1 VTVSDIIIW
10 TFVEFFLSLPQ
21 NYMPMQPKIKK
32 CLYLINLL
40 ERKGAMTLKEINE
53 CYQYSSIY
61 EGDNILPRTFLRYK
75 DFIEVNFPC
84 YIEYNARTGKYELH
98 RHKALYGEDDS
109 LFDYLLSAYHI
120 EGMTE
125 LALKHREKIVLTDAP
140 TGVENVQ
147 IILEAIDKKRGIEC
161 DYYSFNK
168 KSIKQQKLIPYF
180 LRTWENRWYLV
191 AEPDNHHHGQSVFA
205 LERMDNIRLT
215 EEKMLPSKNIT
226 AEEYFEGCFGVNH
239 SDDQKPERILIKV
252 YSTQVEYI
260 KALPLH
266 ESQKEIEATD
276 EWSIFEY
283 RLVPCYNFYQ
293 QLLWHREKLEVL
305 EPQNVRDEIKN
316 SIKKMLEHY
325 T

>member
-1 VTVSDIIIW
+1 MSK
-10 TFVEFFLSLPQ
+10 L
-21 NYMPMQPKIKK
+21 KK
-32 CLYLINLL
+32 CLYLINLM
-40 ERKGAMTLKEINE
+40 ERKGPMTLKEIND
-53 CYQYSSIY
+53 CYEYSSLY
-61 EGDNILPRTFLRYK
+61 EGDEIQPRTFLRYREY
-75 DFIEVNFPC
+75 IEETFPC
-84 YIEYNARTGKYELH
+84 YIDFNQRTGKYELH

-109 LFDYLLSAYHI
+109 LYDYLLSAYHI

-125 LALKHREKIVLTDAP
+125 LALKHRDKIMLTEAP

-147 IILEAIDKKRGIEC
+147 MILEAIDKKKGILC
-161 DYYSFNK
+161 DYYSYNK
-168 KSIKQQKLIPYF
+168 KSVKLQKLIPYF

-215 EEKMLPSKNIT
+215 EEKMLPSKKIT
-226 AEEYFEGCFGVNH
+226 ADEYFDGSFGVNH

-260 KALPLH
+260 RALPIH
-266 ESQKEIEATD
+266 ESQKEIETTG

-293 QLLWHREKLEVL
+293 QLLWHREKIELL
-305 EPQNVRDEIKN
+305 EPMYVRDEM
-316 SIKKMLEHY
+316 KKVLESMIAKY
-325 T
+325 K

>member
-1 VTVSDIIIW
+1 M
-10 TFVEFFLSLPQ
+10 LML
-21 NYMPMQPKIKK
+21 PKIRK

-40 ERKGAMTLKEINE
+40 ERKGAMTLKEINDS
-53 CYQYSSIY
+53 YQYSSLY
-61 EGDNILPRTFLRYK
+61 EGDDILPRTFLRYK

-84 YIEYNARTGKYELH
+84 YIEYNNRTGKYELH
-98 RHKALYGEDDS
+98 RHKNLYGEDDS

-120 EGMTE
+120 EGMSE
-125 LALKHREKIVLTDAP
+125 LALKHRDKIILTEAP

-147 IILEAIDKKRGIEC
+147 TILEAIDKKRGIEC

-168 KSIKQQKLIPYF
+168 KSVKKKKLIPYF

-215 EEKMLPSKNIT
+215 EEKMIPSKNIT
-226 AEEYFEGCFGVNH
+226 ADEYFDGSFGVNH

-252 YSTQVEYI
+252 YNTQVEYV
-260 KALPLH
+260 KALPIH

-283 RLVPCYNFYQ
+283 RIIPCFNFYQ
-293 QLLWHREKLEVL
+293 QLLWHREKIEIL
-305 EPQNVRDEIKN
+305 EPQSVRDEM
-316 SIKKMLEHY
+316 KKIVEDIQKLY
-325 T
+325 K

>member
-1 VTVSDIIIW
+1 M
-10 TFVEFFLSLPQ
+10 L
-21 NYMPMQPKIKK
+21 PKIRK

-61 EGDNILPRTFLRYK
+61 EGDDILPRTFLRYK

-125 LALKHREKIVLTDAP
+125 LALKHREKIVLTEAP

-226 AEEYFEGCFGVNH
+226 PEEYFDGSFGVNH
-239 SDDQKPERILIKV
+239 SDDHKPERILIKV

-305 EPQNVRDEIKN
+305 EPQNVRDEIKK
-316 SIKKMLEHY
+316 SIQEMLEHY

>member
-1 VTVSDIIIW
+1 
-10 TFVEFFLSLPQ
+10 
-21 NYMPMQPKIKK
+21 MPMQPKIKK

-147 IILEAIDKKRGIEC
+147 IILEAIDNKRGIEC

-205 LERMDNIRLT
+205 LERMDSIRLT

-226 AEEYFEGCFGVNH
+226 AEEYFEGSFGVNH

-325 T
+325 A

>member
-1 VTVSDIIIW
+1 M
-10 TFVEFFLSLPQ
+10 L
-21 NYMPMQPKIKK
+21 PKIRK

-61 EGDNILPRTFLRYK
+61 EGDNIIPRTFLRYK

-98 RHKALYGEDDS
+98 RHKAFYGEDDS

-125 LALKHREKIVLTDAP
+125 LALKHREKIMLSDAP

-147 IILEAIDKKRGIEC
+147 IILEAIDQKKGIEC
-161 DYYSFNK
+161 DYCSFTK
-168 KSIKQQKLIPYF
+168 KSVKKQLLIPYF
-180 LRTWENRWYLV
+180 LRAWEQRWYLV
-191 AEPDNHHHGQSVFA
+191 AEPDNHHHGIAIFA
-205 LERMDNIRLT
+205 LERMDNLSLT
-215 EEKMLPSKNIT
+215 EEKMTPTHNIT
-226 AEEYFEGCFGVNH
+226 VDEYFDGCFGANH
-239 SDDQKPERILIKV
+239 SDEQRPERILIKV
-252 YSTQVEYI
+252 YSTQVEYV
-260 KALPLH
+260 KALPIH
-266 ESQKEIEATD
+266 ESQKEIETTD

-305 EPQNVRDEIKN
+305 EPQYVRDEIK
-316 SIKKMLEHY
+316 IAIQKMLEHY
-325 T
+325 